1 MVQPRVALL
10 AMGLMSLI
18 IGCNGGTT
26 TTPQV
31 PTKTPEGEVTPSGDD
46 EATTVDSTPTSPS
59 TATSPTSSA
68 AERYAS
74 SNGQISAPRP
84 AGDDWECV
92 EQISE
97 DPVAALI
104 KCRQRERGRF
114 FFMMAKEYQVPAA
127 EVRSLDGIIG
137 EVLPQTYA
145 KLFTSYKITR
155 DEPTMVGSVP
165 ARDLWIE
172 AEHASMGSIR
182 KRERMMIQGER
193 VFVVSAEGL
202 ATLFD
207 GFAPAIDAWFAGV
220 TFTNLR

>member
-1 MVQPRVALL
+1 MVHPRVAVLVAL
-10 AMGLMSLI
+10 SLI
-18 IGCNGGTT
+18 VGCNGGTT

-31 PTKTPEGEVTPSGDD
+31 QTKTPEGEVTASEGREVTPAPDP
-46 EATTVDSTPTSPS
+46 APKTPT
-59 TATSPTSSA
+59 TSPP

-84 AGDDWECV
+84 AGDTWECI

-104 KCRQRERGRF
+104 KCRQRERDRF
-114 FFMMAKEYQVPAA
+114 FFMMAKEYEVPAD
-127 EVRSLDGIIG
+127 EVRSLDGIISQ
-137 EVLPQTYA
+137 VLPQTYG
-145 KLFTSYKITR
+145 KIFSSYKITR
-155 DEPTMVGSVP
+155 DEPTMIGSVP

-182 KRERMMIQGER
+182 KRERMMVQGER

-207 GFAPAIDAWFAGV
+207 GFAPAIDAWFQGV